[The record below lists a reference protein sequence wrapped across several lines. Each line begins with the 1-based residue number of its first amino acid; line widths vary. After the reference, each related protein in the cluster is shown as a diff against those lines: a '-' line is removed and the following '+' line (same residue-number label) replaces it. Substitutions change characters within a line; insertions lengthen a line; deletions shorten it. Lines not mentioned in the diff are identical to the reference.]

1 MDLVLY
7 HYVHCPYCVR
17 VRMALG
23 FLNLSYESR
32 VVAYDDQKT
41 PVDLIG
47 VKMLP
52 ILSITGVPM
61 KESLDIIRKLDAG
74 DSLRNSS
81 DISSAE
87 SFIKS
92 VNNAIHSLAMPHW
105 IYTQEFTPSA
115 REYFLKQKVA
125 KRGPFEELV
134 ARKSEF
140 IAELKPFFEQL
151 KSQLK
156 PFFQS
161 SEMRIQDIMIA
172 SHMWGLY
179 MVPEFQFPDEV
190 HQYLQNVKRNCRFN
204 YHQDY
209 WS

>member
-32 VVAYDDQKT
+32 VLAYDDQKT
-41 PVDLIG
+41 PIDLIG

-52 ILSITGVPM
+52 ILSINGVPM
-61 KESLDIIRKLDAG
+61 KESLDIIRKLDSG

-81 DISSAE
+81 DISAAE

-92 VNNAIHSLAMPHW
+92 VNNAVHSLAMPQW
-105 IYTQEFTPSA
+105 IYTQEFTPSS

-125 KRGPFEELV
+125 KRGPFKDLV

-140 IAELKPFFEQL
+140 IAELKPCFEQL
-151 KSQLK
+151 LSQLK

-172 SHMWGLY
+172 SHVWGLY
-179 MVPEFQFPDEV
+179 LVPEFQFPDEI

>member
-1 MDLVLY
+1 MGLVLY

-32 VVAYDDQKT
+32 VVPYDDQKT

-52 ILSITGVPM
+52 ILAFDRVPM
-61 KESLDIIRKLDAG
+61 KESLDIIRKLDG
-74 DSLRNSS
+74 KDLLKNSS

-87 SFIKS
+87 SFTKS
-92 VNNAIHSLAMPHW
+92 VNNAVHSLAMPHW
-105 IYTQEFTPSA
+105 IHTQEFTPTS
-115 REYFLKQKVA
+115 RDYFLKQKEA
-125 KRGPFEELV
+125 KRGPFKDLIAKAPV
-134 ARKSEF
+134 F
-140 IAELKPFFEQL
+140 IEELKPLFENLTGQL
-151 KSQLK
+151 N

-161 SEMRIQDIMIA
+161 DEMRIQDIMIA
-172 SHMWGLY
+172 AHLWGLY
-179 MVPEFQFPDEV
+179 VVPEFQFPDEI
-190 HQYLQNVKRNCRFN
+190 HQYLQNVKKKCRFN